1 MTGKEDYRI
10 LLAQINMEYLP
21 KHIAI
26 IMDGN
31 GRWASKRNMPRS
43 FGHKAGAEALRRT
56 AEICREIGIPI
67 LTVFAFS
74 TENWQRPTD
83 EVDFLMKLFSEYLRR
98 EVKTMNEQQIRLSIL
113 GEQQRLPQF
122 VQDQIAKAIQAT
134 ANNDKMVLNIAV
146 NYGSRREIVLAAQQ
160 LAQEAAA
167 GIISVD
173 QIDEA
178 LMSSK
183 MFTAGEADPDLVIRP
198 SGEQRLSN
206 FLLWQAAYSELYFAD
221 LLWPDFNK
229 SDVLRAIIDYQ
240 HRQRRFGKVK

>member
-1 MTGKEDYRI
+1 MTGKEDYRN

>member
-1 MTGKEDYRI
+1 MTGKEDYSG
-10 LLAQINMEYLP
+10 LLEQINMEYLP
-21 KHIAI
+21 RHIAV

-31 GRWASKRNMPRS
+31 GRWATKRNMPRS

-74 TENWQRPTD
+74 TENWQRPVD

-98 EVKTMNEQQIRLSIL
+98 EVKTMNEQQIRLGIL
-113 GEQQRLPQF
+113 GEQQRLPQV
-122 VQDQIAKAIQAT
+122 VQEQIAKAIKAT
-134 ANNDKMVLNIAV
+134 ANNDKMLLNIAV
-146 NYGSRREIVLAAQQ
+146 NYGSRREIVLAVQQ
-160 LAQEAAA
+160 LARDVAA
-167 GIISVD
+167 GVISAE
-173 QIDEA
+173 QIDDD

-183 MFTAGEADPDLVIRP
+183 MFTAGEADPDLIIRP

-206 FLLWQAAYSELYFAD
+206 FLLWQSAYSELYFAD
-221 LLWPDFNK
+221 LLWPDFSK
-229 SDVLRAIIDYQ
+229 SDLLRAIIDYQ